1 VRPEQVKPAPAPAER
16 RALPPNSPD
25 RSPSK
30 ARDTHA
36 GNEAQGCIRIL
47 IVEDDFLIALQSE
60 IALREA
66 GFDVVGTATTAEEA
80 IALAREQRP
89 FLAVM
94 DIRLA
99 SERDGIDAAKELFGE
114 LAIRCIFA
122 TAHDDPRTRARAEP
136 YAPLGWLAKPY
147 TMPSLIALIRDAAAK
162 PD

>member
-1 VRPEQVKPAPAPAER
+1 VKPASVPAER
-16 RALPPNSPD
+16 RAPD
-25 RSPSK
+25 
-30 ARDTHA
+30 A
-36 GNEAQGCIRIL
+36 GSEAQGCTRIL

-66 GFDVVGTATTAEEA
+66 GFEVVGTATTAEEA
-80 IALAREQRP
+80 IVLAREQRP

-99 SERDGIDAAKELFGE
+99 SERDGIDAASELFGE
-114 LAIRCIFA
+114 LSIRCIFA

-147 TMPSLIALIRDAAAK
+147 TMPSLIALIRDAISK

>member
-1 VRPEQVKPAPAPAER
+1 MSSVPRPRPKKR
-16 RALPPNSPD
+16 SRLP
-25 RSPSK
+25 
-30 ARDTHA
+30 
-36 GNEAQGCIRIL
+36 
-47 IVEDDFLIALQSE
+47 
-60 IALREA
+60 
-66 GFDVVGTATTAEEA
+66 
-80 IALAREQRP
+80 REQRP

-122 TAHDDPRTRARAEP
+122 TAHETAHPRTRRAVRAAR
-136 YAPLGWLAKPY
+136 LAGQAH